1 VKEKRLSTI
10 ILCVVLMCLF
20 LVEAANSKATNCF
33 VEQTQAAAGPFSA
46 TVGAT
51 EARFTIPAPSRTE
64 WKWHQPTTK
73 DNAQEYRMDV
83 TVLNEGKEYTFGI
96 YLWKH
101 PGAHQQAGN
110 FSDLLKAAQI
120 SLFERSQPRRMT
132 IIRDAGIKVKQEDDH
147 LVISIR
153 GKKNVERLFSGHPA
167 DVTIKIALPDDQP
180 TSTVVPV
187 KYK

>member
-1 VKEKRLSTI
+1 MRKKHPAAI
-10 ILCVVLMCLF
+10 ILCAVLMCLF
-20 LVEAANSKATNCF
+20 PVEAAKSKATNYF
-33 VEQTQAAAGPFSA
+33 IKQTQPAAGAFSA

-51 EARFTIPAPSRTE
+51 EARFTIPAPTRAE

-73 DNAQEYRMDV
+73 ENTQEYRMDV

-101 PGAHQQAGN
+101 PGAQPHAGT
-110 FSDLLKAAQI
+110 FTDLLGAAQI
-120 SLFERSQPRRMT
+120 SLFERSQSRMMT
-132 IIRDAGIKVKQEDDH
+132 IIKDAGIKVKLKDDH
-147 LVISIR
+147 LVISVR

-167 DVTIKIALPDDQP
+167 DVTIKIALPDDPP

-187 KYK
+187 KY